1 MKNCEANITLRGA
14 TGSQRQPFV
23 GEISVNMQIL
33 CSKNKFSHPICHE
46 FFVSTSMKQNI
57 LGSDLISCVK
67 GNISY
72 KKQIFTFVNNNSLNH
87 AMLFPRVNKLVLRNL
102 EDVEVGT
109 NLTHFGCDTP
119 IMSETWVMIPKY
131 WFGMIGTSQLV
142 LQPD

>member
-1 MKNCEANITLRGA
+1 MKKCEANITLRGA
-14 TGSQRQPFV
+14 TGSQRQQFV
-23 GEISVNMQIL
+23 GEIGVNMQIL
-33 CSKNKFSHPICHE
+33 CAKYKFCQPVYHK
-46 FFVSTSMKQNI
+46 FFVSTSIKQNI
-57 LGSDLISCVK
+57 LGSDLISCVE

-72 KKQIFTFVNNNSLNH
+72 KKQSFSFVNDNGLNH

-109 NLTHFGCDTP
+109 NLTRFGCDTP